1 MEPLHQRFQTC
12 QAVNLDGKKKNDIF
26 ISTNFLMR
34 FSISFNYERRQQ
46 TVVVL
51 AVPETLSPIEIIDT
65 SYHIT
70 IVMHIA
76 KYHFHLS
83 LL

>member
-1 MEPLHQRFQTC
+1 
-12 QAVNLDGKKKNDIF
+12 
-26 ISTNFLMR
+26 MR

-70 IVMHIA
+70 VVMHIA